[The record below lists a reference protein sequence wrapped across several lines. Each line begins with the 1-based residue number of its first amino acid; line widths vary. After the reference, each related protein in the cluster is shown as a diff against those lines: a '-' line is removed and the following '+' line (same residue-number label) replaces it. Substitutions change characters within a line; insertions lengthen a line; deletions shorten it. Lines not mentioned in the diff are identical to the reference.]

1 MALTPESVT
10 RSTRD
15 YDDLRRRFVAWVHH
29 RYPEATNVVIDE
41 FVVPEKSGMSS
52 ETILFDLVIEP
63 TLEHPPPRR
72 LVARLAPPADAVP
85 IFPSYDLAQQFAVL
99 QFVGAAGTVRVPRLI
114 WFEPDAGAVGAP
126 FFVMERVDGDVP
138 PDVLP
143 YNFGSWLSEA
153 TFEQRR
159 RLQDATLA
167 QIARLHALPIEDLRP
182 WLDDDGAPGAT
193 PLRRHVARQRSFYEW
208 VAAER
213 RYPVLERAFDWLDEH
228 WPTWESDDG
237 AVLSWG
243 DSRIG
248 NVMYRDFE
256 PVALLDWEMACIGP
270 RELDLGWII
279 FLHLFFE
286 DIARAIGLPGLP
298 DLFRPDDVA
307 ATYAELTGYE
317 PRDLEFFI
325 TFAALRHGI
334 VMARVQQ
341 RQVFFGEVEPVEDP
355 DATIMHRD
363 SIEALLAGTYFTN
376 RA

>member
-1 MALTPESVT
+1 
-10 RSTRD
+10 
-15 YDDLRRRFVAWVHH
+15 
-29 RYPEATNVVIDE
+29 
-41 FVVPEKSGMSS
+41 
-52 ETILFDLVIEP
+52 
-63 TLEHPPPRR
+63 
-72 LVARLAPPADAVP
+72 
-85 IFPSYDLAQQFAVL
+85 
-99 QFVGAAGTVRVPRLI
+99 
-114 WFEPDAGAVGAP
+114 
-126 FFVMERVDGDVP
+126 
-138 PDVLP
+138 
-143 YNFGSWLSEA
+143 
-153 TFEQRR
+153 
-159 RLQDATLA
+159 
-167 QIARLHALPIEDLRP
+167 
-182 WLDDDGAPGAT
+182 
-193 PLRRHVARQRSFYEW
+193 
-208 VAAER
+208 
-213 RYPVLERAFDWLDEH
+213 
-228 WPTWESDDG
+228 
-237 AVLSWG
+237 
-243 DSRIG
+243 
-248 NVMYRDFE
+248 MYRDFE